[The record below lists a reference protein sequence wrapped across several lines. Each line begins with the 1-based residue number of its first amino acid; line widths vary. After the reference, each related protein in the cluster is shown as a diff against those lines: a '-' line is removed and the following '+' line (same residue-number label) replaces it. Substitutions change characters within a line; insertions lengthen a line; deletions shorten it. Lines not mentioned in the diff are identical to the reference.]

1 MWYNEKLLKG
11 ESASLMGVL
20 IKSEKIAIMKS
31 AVLNFF
37 NMLLGMKR

>member
-1 MWYNEKLLKG
+1 
-11 ESASLMGVL
+11 MGVL

-37 NMLLGMKR
+37 NMLLGMKRWERKKWERKE